1 MNNIETLTP
10 EYWLEEGYVVKGGKD
25 NDNGIWMTYHY
36 KGTFLWAPDHSVVNL
51 MLRKLGESMHKHP
64 ISLHVFICPKL
75 MMPVRRRLLLNMAK
89 LVVYVPPGEMFWPS
103 SMHESFVICFIY
115 PLIPHRTWWIRGT
128 TKVLGLVRTVSLLI
142 QESPGYEWSVMSQLW
157 LLTKR
162 VASISGV
169 FARVLIIS

>member
-1 MNNIETLTP
+1 MSDLV
-10 EYWLEEGYVVKGGKD
+10 LRQ
-25 NDNGIWMTYHY
+25 
-36 KGTFLWAPDHSVVNL
+36 LWEAV
-51 MLRKLGESMHKHP
+51 HKHTN
-64 ISLHVFICPKL
+64 SLHVFICPRL
-75 MMPVRRRLLLNMAK
+75 MMPVWGRLMLKMVD